1 MGTDRSADW
10 FGKASPR
17 TWARLAGTF
26 YLLNIVSSL
35 VAFSGKGSH
44 WIGVTCGLA
53 ATASY
58 VAVTVLLYRLF
69 TPVNR
74 TVSALAALF
83 SLAGCADG
91 YVASPLPF
99 KVHPLVFFGC
109 YCLLIGY
116 LILRSTF
123 MPRILGALMT
133 IAGLGWLTFVYA
145 PLAHS
150 LAPYHYIMGGIGE
163 GVLTL
168 WLLVMGVDSARWKQQ
183 GSSEK
188 QEPDDVLIPSL

>member
-1 MGTDRSADW
+1 MGIDRFADW
-10 FGKASPR
+10 LGKASPR
-17 TWARLAGTF
+17 SWARLAGTF
-26 YLLNIVSSL
+26 YLLNIVTSL
-35 VAFSGKGSH
+35 VAFSGKGGH
-44 WIGVTCGLA
+44 WLGVTSRLA

-58 VAVTVLLYRLF
+58 VAVTVLLYCLF
-69 TPVNR
+69 KPVNR
-74 TVSALAALF
+74 TISLVAALF

-91 YVASPLPF
+91 YAASLLPF

-123 MPRILGALMT
+123 MPRILGVFMVM
-133 IAGLGWLTFVYA
+133 AGLGWLTFVYG

-163 GVLTL
+163 GSLML
-168 WLLVMGVDSARWKQQ
+168 WLLVMGIDSARWKLQDCS
-183 GSSEK
+183 GK
-188 QEPDDVLIPSL
+188 Q